1 MANERDPRDERDPRN
16 LRGNLDNRN
25 LEGRG
30 AAAGAWWAWWWI
42 WLVIIAFI
50 IWFGGW
56 GWGPYGG
63 WWGWGAPRN
72 AAVEPGPAGA
82 TAAANNPPNATPTP
96 ASSGSNQSSET
107 IAVLT
112 SPRKQSYVGKQVQLK
127 HVKVLG
133 TSGKAL
139 WVGPGGSQKLLVV
152 EPKQNQHAP
161 PVQNSEVNVSGT
173 VEKAPAA
180 QQAEEQWG
188 LSGNDAQQVEK
199 DGVYIS
205 ANQVQPLQPR

>member
-1 MANERDPRDERDPRN
+1 MADERDPQNERDPRN
-16 LRGNLDNRN
+16 LRGYPDRN
-25 LEGRG
+25 DLERRR
-30 AAAGAWWAWWWI
+30 ATAGAWWAWWWL

-72 AAVEPGPAGA
+72 ATVEPGPAGA
-82 TAAANNPPNATPTP
+82 TATSKTPTP
-96 ASSGSNQSSET
+96 APAGSSLNQTSDA

-112 SPRKQSYVGKQVQLK
+112 SPAKQSYIGKKVQLK
-127 HVKVLG
+127 HVKVQG
-133 TSGKAL
+133 ASGKAL
-139 WVGPGGSQKLLVV
+139 WVGPSGSQKLLVV
-152 EPKQNQHAP
+152 QQKENPHAGQP
-161 PVQNSEVNVSGT
+161 PQNSEVNVSGT

-180 QQAEEQWG
+180 NRAEKDWG
-188 LSGNDAQQVEK
+188 LSGGDAQQVEK